1 MLKIKVKFS
10 HSSYIYS
17 ELNFVCNPK
26 IPVFGTAR
34 HLQAKASKKQT
45 FLGANEIAFTV
56 DITPMNLVTNR
67 D

>member
-10 HSSYIYS
+10 RRSYIYS

-45 FLGANEIAFTV
+45 FLGANEIAVHCRYNFYEFS
-56 DITPMNLVTNR
+56 DN
-67 D
+67 